1 MRQLWLTVI
10 LALAG
15 CSSSGLDLGDGGA
28 ADRSISS
35 DLAGADFAGADLAAA
50 RPDFSGVDLAGVSC
64 VTACSQCTTG
74 GACCPGAPNGGC
86 CNTGE
91 WCDNGTCR
99 CGNGNSCPNGEF
111 CATGGPSPGP
121 GGNQC
126 GFICCGG
133 PGHPCPL

>member
-86 CNTGE
+86 CHTGE

-99 CGNGNSCPNGEF
+99 CG
-111 CATGGPSPGP
+111 
-121 GGNQC
+121 GGNTCDPGYTCRSGLVQPHGC
-126 GFICCGG
+126 GSVCCG
-133 PGHPCPL
+133 PGHPCPF